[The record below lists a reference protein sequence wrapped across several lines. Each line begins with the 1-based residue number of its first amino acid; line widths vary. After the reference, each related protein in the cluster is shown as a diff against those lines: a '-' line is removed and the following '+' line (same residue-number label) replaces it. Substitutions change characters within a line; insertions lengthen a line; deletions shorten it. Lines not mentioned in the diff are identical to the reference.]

1 MYEIS
6 DNYDSKN
13 TLFSTLS
20 PSFSKITKDSSFTY
34 TIEDSMISKKI
45 KIIIV
50 SFFSSDNQDY
60 LRVISN
66 ETIKLTRPR
75 NYSFWVTVIFGFI
88 LLGIVYGSYVL
99 YKEIRKKEKTIERKK
114 SDLSIEEIS
123 FFAP

>member
-1 MYEIS
+1 MGKTKNDASNNIINSFYFYALYEIS

-66 ETIKLTRPR
+66 EL
-75 NYSFWVTVIFGFI
+75 
-88 LLGIVYGSYVL
+88 
-99 YKEIRKKEKTIERKK
+99 
-114 SDLSIEEIS
+114 
-123 FFAP
+123 